1 MSKKPRV
8 RVRQFK
14 GGLFIKNTQVALHE
28 PGYWLN
34 GKWQPD
40 IGERMESFNKL
51 KDWLYKGE
59 WYENFWNKNELSK
72 RRGGMVYR
80 TNKPRVK
87 PELKL

>member
-8 RVRQFK
+8 KVRQFN

-40 IGERMESFNKL
+40 IGERMESFNNL

-59 WYENFWNKNELSK
+59 WYENFWNKNELAK
-72 RRGGMVYR
+72 RRGGVVYR

-87 PELKL
+87 PESKP